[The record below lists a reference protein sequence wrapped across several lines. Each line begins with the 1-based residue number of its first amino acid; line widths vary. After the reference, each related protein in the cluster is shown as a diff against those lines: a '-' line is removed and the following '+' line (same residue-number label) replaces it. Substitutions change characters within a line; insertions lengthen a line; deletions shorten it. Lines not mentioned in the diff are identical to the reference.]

1 MEVKERIIDLRQYFL
16 YLWEHIVIV
25 ILVAGLSA
33 CSLFCLKYVKE
44 KKRVEGA
51 KAEKAAFLEAE
62 ALKGE
67 AVSKNDYSIDDLIDQ
82 NIKASRDPENVANVL
97 NVQPMGTYVVTKVLY
112 VEFDFSD
119 YEKLGSDDAATVI
132 GKVQGDIINTFQS
145 DTAEQK
151 TIDSFMSDKEDVTID
166 RFKRLQAVGF
176 VGLNLLKIRVIDID
190 EDRAVAVSDALI
202 SEFMQSYKKLKTV
215 KSVKIADDSDSVRV
229 VTGKD
234 IEERKD
240 DVKAYDNGDVF
251 IIPAVTEEGEATV
264 LKLRVQVPDVIK
276 YGIIGG
282 VAGLVLIMV
291 IYLLIFIFKDAI
303 RTSLDLNFAGLE
315 QLGYVS
321 GKKPEEAYK
330 RIAYNIGRMDKGSI
344 VTVIPVDRY
353 SEENGLFDKLSEEL
367 KAFGKNV
374 KVLSGEQAY
383 IDVTENGDVK
393 TGESDIVLI
402 APRNI
407 KDYFDAT
414 LLAEKSDATI
424 MNVTFGK
431 TRMKNL
437 LFAVNEVKKVD
448 AKIAGAVICR

>member
-67 AVSKNDYSIDDLIDQ
+67 AVSKSDYTLDDLIDQ
-82 NIKASRDPENVANVL
+82 NIKAGKDPENVANVF
-97 NVQPMGTYVVTKVLY
+97 NVQPMGTYVVIKTLY
-112 VEFDFSD
+112 VEYDFSD

-132 GKVQGDIINTFQS
+132 GKVQGDIINIFQS
-145 DTAEQK
+145 DTAEQ
-151 TIDSFMSDKEDVTID
+151 TIIDSVMTEEDITID
-166 RFKRLQAVGF
+166 RFKKLQLVGF
-176 VGLNLLKIRVIDID
+176 AGLNLLRFRVIDVD
-190 EDRAVAVSDALI
+190 EDRAVAIADELI
-202 SEFMQSYKKLKTV
+202 SEFMQSYKMLKTV

-234 IEERKD
+234 IEERKE
-240 DVKAYDNGDVF
+240 DVKIYDNGDVF
-251 IIPAVTEEGEATV
+251 IIPATTEEGEATV
-264 LKLRVQVPDVIK
+264 LKLRVQIPDVIK

-282 VAGLVLIMV
+282 IAGLVLIMV

-321 GKKPEEAYK
+321 GKNPEEAYK
-330 RIAYNIGRMDKGSI
+330 RIAYNISRMDKGSI

-353 SEENGLFDKLSEEL
+353 SEENGLSDKLSEEL
-367 KAFGKNV
+367 KAFGKKV

-383 IDVTENGDVK
+383 IDVTKNGDVK

-448 AKIAGAVICR
+448 AKIEGAVICR